1 MNYLMDTCVLSE
13 FTRRVPEEKIIEWVK
28 SIDED
33 MLFVSTITIGEIKN
47 GIESLPDSNRKNDLL
62 VWLNDGVIGRFGQRI
77 LSLDTQTLLVWG
89 GLRAR
94 TNKIGTKMALFDSL
108 IAATALQ
115 NNLIV
120 ATRNTHDFIASGVQL
135 INPWHT
141 ESHPSLF

>member
-47 GIESLPDSNRKNDLL
+47 GIESLPDSHRKNDLL

-94 TNKIGTKMALFDSL
+94 TNKIGTKMAVFDSL

-120 ATRNTHDFIASGVQL
+120 ATRNTPDFISSGVQL
-135 INPWHT
+135 INPWK
-141 ESHPSLF
+141 

>member
-1 MNYLMDTCVLSE
+1 MNYLIDTCVLSE
-13 FTRRVPEEKIIEWVK
+13 FTRRAPEEKIIEWVK

-47 GIESLPDSNRKNDLL
+47 GIESLSDSHRKNDLL

-77 LSLDTQTLLVWG
+77 LSLDTQTMLVWG

-94 TNKIGTKMALFDSL
+94 TNKMGTKMALFDSL

-120 ATRNTHDFIASGVQL
+120 ATRNTPDFFASGVQL
-135 INPWHT
+135 LNPWK
-141 ESHPSLF
+141 

>member
-13 FTRRVPEEKIIEWVK
+13 FTRRVPEEKIVAWVR

-47 GIESLPDSNRKNDLL
+47 GIESLPDSRRKNDLL
-62 VWLNDGVIGRFGQRI
+62 VWLNDGVIQRFGHRI
-77 LSLDTQTLLVWG
+77 LALDTQTMLIWG

-94 TNKIGTKMALFDSL
+94 TNRMGAKMALFDSL

-115 NNLIV
+115 NNLMV
-120 ATRNTHDFIASGVQL
+120 ATRNTPDFMASGVQL
-135 INPWHT
+135 INPWK
-141 ESHPSLF
+141 